1 MKRNKTTYLFVVLML
16 TAGCKEKFDPPIN
29 PQQTNYLVAEG
40 FINAGQGSTNIQLSR
55 TTQLKDTA
63 QLRPELNATVTVMA
77 EDNLVFQLK
86 EIGNGLYSSGQL
98 NLDKN
103 KKYRLHII
111 TNNRNNY
118 LSDFV
123 SVKLTPPIDS
133 VNWRIENNGVQAY
146 VNTHDPQNNTK
157 YYKWDYE
164 ETWEIHSFDEARYKY
179 VATPSPTVATR
190 DPNEIKSMYFCWQT
204 KKSTN
209 ILLGSS
215 VALNSD
221 IISLQPVIFIPQGS
235 EKISVRYSI
244 LVRQHA
250 LDQQGYEFYQ
260 LMKKN
265 TESIGSIFDAQPS
278 DITGNIH
285 SISNPDEKVIGYI
298 GASSAQEKR
307 IFISRNEVGNWNYT
321 FHCETKEVPNNS
333 DSIKF
338 YFDGPGLIPYQSNPS
353 GGINVISYY
362 SSTSHCL
369 DCRERGSS
377 VKPSFW

>member
-1 MKRNKTTYLFVVLML
+1 MMKRNKTIYFFVMLML
-16 TAGCKEKFDPPIN
+16 TAACKEKFDPPIN

-55 TTQLKDTA
+55 TTQLKDTG
-63 QLRPELNATVTVMA
+63 QIKPESNATVSVMG
-77 EDNLVFQLK
+77 EDNSVYLLK
-86 EIGNGLYSSGQL
+86 ETGNGLYSSSQL

-111 TNNRNNY
+111 TNNGKNY

-123 SVKLTPPIDS
+123 AVKLTPPIDS
-133 VNWRIENNGVQAY
+133 LNWRFENDGVQIY

-164 ETWEIHSFDEARYKY
+164 ETWEIHSYNAARYKY
-179 VATPSPTVATR
+179 HVTPFIGVGDR
-190 DPNEIKSMYFCWQT
+190 NQDEIKSMYYCWKT
-204 KKSTN
+204 KNSTN

-221 IISLQPVIFIPQGS
+221 VISLQPVTLIPQGS
-235 EKISVRYSI
+235 EKLSVRYSI

-250 LDQQGYEFYQ
+250 LDQQGYEFYR

-285 SISNPDEKVIGYI
+285 SVSDPNEKVIGYI
-298 GASSAQEKR
+298 GASSVQEKR
-307 IFISRNEVGNWNYT
+307 IFISNSELPAWFYSFQCTSIYV
-321 FHCETKEVPNNS
+321 VNNI
-333 DSIKF
+333 DSLVK
-338 YFDGPGLIPYQSNPS
+338 YFTGDKYIPYEKK
-353 GGINVISYY
+353 GFIEGYY
-362 SSTSHCL
+362 ASTSHCL
-369 DCRERGSS
+369 DCRERGTSL
-377 VKPSFW
+377 KPSFW

>member
-1 MKRNKTTYLFVVLML
+1 MMKGNKTIYFFVVLML
-16 TAGCKEKFDPPIN
+16 TGGCKEKFDPPIN

-55 TTQLKDTA
+55 TTQLKDTG
-63 QLRPELNATVTVMA
+63 QLKPELNAMVTVMG
-77 EDNLVFQLK
+77 EDNSVYQLK
-86 EIGNGLYSSGQL
+86 ELGKGLYSSSQL

-111 TNNRNNY
+111 TINGKNY
-118 LSDFV
+118 LSDLV
-123 SVKLTPPIDS
+123 QVKLTPPIDS
-133 VNWRIENNGVQAY
+133 VNWRIENTGVQLY

-164 ETWEIHSFDEARYKY
+164 ETWEIHSFEEARYKY
-179 VATPSPTVATR
+179 IPSTGVSKR
-190 DPNEIKSMYFCWQT
+190 DLNEIKNMYFCWQT
-204 KKSTN
+204 KNSTN

-221 IISLQPVIFIPQGS
+221 VISLQPVMLIPQGS

-278 DITGNIH
+278 DITGNIY
-285 SISNPDEKVIGYI
+285 SISDPNEKVIGYI

-307 IFISRNEVGNWNYT
+307 IFISRNDIGNWNYK
-321 FHCETKEVPNNS
+321 FQCETTEVPNNP
-333 DSIKF
+333 DSIKLF
-338 YFDGPGLIPYQSNPS
+338 FGGFGLIPYETNPP
-353 GGINVISYY
+353 GGLFTKSYY
-362 SSTSHCL
+362 SSSSHCL